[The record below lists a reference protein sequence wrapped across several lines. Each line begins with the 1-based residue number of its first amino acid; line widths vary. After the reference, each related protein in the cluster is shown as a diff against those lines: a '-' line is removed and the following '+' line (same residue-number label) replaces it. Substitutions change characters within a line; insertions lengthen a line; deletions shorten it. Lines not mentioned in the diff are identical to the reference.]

1 MTPEPYPERN
11 LSGHRGD
18 DDDGLS
24 IAEYLAVLLDDWRI
38 VAGCAAGSLGIA
50 VLFLLLSV
58 PTYNATGVIQVSSS
72 DTSAAG
78 EILDLATGQPS
89 SVETEME
96 ILRSRRIVR
105 KAIRQLSLNIVQHL
119 PSFTTDLDVSLRG
132 KSPLSPELVALR
144 RSVSEIE
151 IADWHEAPLAA
162 SFRFDDG
169 GVSVR
174 LAEGDAVKVP
184 FGGNFEAK
192 GVSFKIGKKN
202 QGLLG
207 KTVEATLI
215 PFDIAVEYITA
226 GMSIS
231 ILGGRR
237 KDTNLVK
244 VGYESPDRV
253 IARDLVNAVMDA
265 YKSFSL
271 DWRTLSANRS
281 AAFIEKQLEA
291 IRTSLDRTDRD
302 LEAFVRDNG
311 AVFLPEQ
318 AKELITTG
326 TQLDLEMRKADI
338 QQQLLKMAA
347 SGITRAERK
356 GTASALT
363 SDFLFED
370 ELLARAIGTL
380 NEMEMKHETLLADV
394 TVIHP
399 EVRRL
404 EKEISN
410 VRGQTKELVTA
421 SLQRVKKRQK
431 AMAESL
437 EGIQDELKAFPSK
450 ERQMA
455 VLRRNQEV
463 TQDLY
468 KFLLTKLEEARLV
481 KESTT
486 TDKRVIDRA
495 TTPFRHS
502 RPRRQTTLLLAAILG
517 LLLGVGVVFAKRA
530 IDPRV
535 RDEEEAKLLWGAMP
549 LYGAVPDLNVLG
561 LLSRRQNIL
570 SIIWESPKGPAAES
584 FRNLRTNVE
593 FTQVGED
600 PIKVIQITSSEASEG
615 KSTVL
620 ANLAV
625 ALAKAGHKVL
635 IADLDLRRP
644 SQHRLFQ
651 APRIPGISDHL
662 VGRAEITIH
671 PIGAY
676 GLDFVPAG
684 NEPPESQRL
693 LASSALEKLIRTWR
707 ESYDYVLLDTPP
719 LLVADSVVIS
729 RLSDM
734 VVFVVRPRH
743 CRREILKLARG
754 AQQRM
759 EQVKGLVI
767 NGVATRRGG
776 YYHYY
781 RGSYYGSKTTD
792 TQET

>member
-1 MTPEPYPERN
+1 MTSDPYPERD
-11 LSGHRGD
+11 LTDHRG

-24 IAEYLAVLLDDWRI
+24 IAEYLAVLLDDWRL
-38 VAGCAAGSLGIA
+38 VAVCTVGVVGIA
-50 VLFLLLSV
+50 VLFLLLAV
-58 PTYNATGVIQVSSS
+58 PEYSATGVIQVSSS
-72 DTSAAG
+72 DMSETS
-78 EILDLATGQPS
+78 EILDLAVGQPS

-105 KAIRQLSLNIVQHL
+105 KAIEKLSLNIVQEL
-119 PSFTTDLDVSLRG
+119 SSFTADLDVSLRG
-132 KSPLSPELVALR
+132 KSPLGPALVALR
-144 RSVSEIE
+144 KMVSELE
-151 IADWHEAPLAA
+151 IADWHEAPLDA
-162 SFRFDDG
+162 SFRFDDD
-169 GVSVR
+169 GVSVH
-174 LAEGDAVKVP
+174 LEGGGAGKVP
-184 FGGNFEAK
+184 FGGKFEAK
-192 GVSFKIGKKN
+192 GVSFKIGKRN
-202 QGLLG
+202 DAVSGQ
-207 KTVEATLI
+207 TVEVTLV
-215 PFDIAVEYITA
+215 PFDIAVEQITEQ
-226 GMSIS
+226 MSVS
-231 ILGGRR
+231 VLGGRR

-244 VGYESPDRV
+244 VAYQSPDRV
-253 IARDLVNAVMDA
+253 IARDMVNAVMDA

-281 AAFIEKQLEA
+281 AAFIEKQLESVRA
-291 IRTSLDRTDRD
+291 SLDRTDRD
-302 LEAFVRDNG
+302 LEAFTRDNG
-311 AVFLPEQ
+311 AVFLPDQ
-318 AKELITTG
+318 AQELITTG
-326 TQLDLEMRKADI
+326 SQLDLEMRKADI
-338 QQQLLKMAA
+338 QQQLLQMAA
-347 SGITRAERK
+347 SGISRAERK

-394 TVIHP
+394 TEVHP

-410 VRGQTKELVTA
+410 VRGQTKEMVMA
-421 SLQRVKKRQK
+421 SLRRIKKRQN
-431 AMAESL
+431 ALAESL
-437 EGIQDELKAFPSK
+437 EGLQDKLKAFPSK

-468 KFLLTKLEEARLV
+468 KFLLTKLEEARLL

-486 TDKRVIDRA
+486 TDKRIIDRA

-502 RPRRQTTLLLAAILG
+502 WPRKQTTLLLAVILG
-517 LLLGVGVVFAKRA
+517 LLLGVSVVFAKRA

-535 RDEEEAKLLWGAMP
+535 RDEEEAKLLWGGMP

-561 LLSRRQNIL
+561 VLSRRRNIL
-570 SIIWESPKGPAAES
+570 STIWESPKGPAAEA
-584 FRNLRTNVE
+584 FRTLRTNVE
-593 FTQVGED
+593 FTQVGEE

-625 ALAKAGHKVL
+625 ALVKAGHRVL

-644 SQHRLFQ
+644 SQHRMFQ

-662 VGRAEITIH
+662 VGRADIAIH
-671 PIGAY
+671 HIEAY
-676 GLDFVPAG
+676 GVDFVPAG

-693 LASSALEKLIRTWR
+693 LASSALENLIRTWR
-707 ESYDYVLLDTPP
+707 ERYDYVLLDTPP

-734 VVFVVRPRH
+734 VIFVVRPRH
-743 CRREILKLARG
+743 CRREILKLARN

-759 EQVKGLVI
+759 DQVKGLVI

>member
-1 MTPEPYPERN
+1 MTSDPYPERD
-11 LSGHRGD
+11 LTDHRG

-24 IAEYLAVLLDDWRI
+24 IAEYLAVLLDDWRL
-38 VAGCAAGSLGIA
+38 VAVCTVGVVGIA
-50 VLFLLLSV
+50 VLFLLLAV
-58 PTYNATGVIQVSSS
+58 PEYSATGVIQVSSS
-72 DTSAAG
+72 DMSETS
-78 EILDLATGQPS
+78 EILDLAVGQPS

-105 KAIRQLSLNIVQHL
+105 KAIEKLSLNIVQEL
-119 PSFTTDLDVSLRG
+119 SSFTADLDVSLRG
-132 KSPLSPELVALR
+132 KSPLGPALVALR
-144 RSVSEIE
+144 KMVSELE
-151 IADWHEAPLAA
+151 IADWHEAPLDA
-162 SFRFDDG
+162 SFRFDDD
-169 GVSVR
+169 GVSVH
-174 LAEGDAVKVP
+174 LEGGGAGKVP
-184 FGGNFEAK
+184 FGGKFEAK
-192 GVSFKIGKKN
+192 GVSFKIGKRN
-202 QGLLG
+202 DAVSGR
-207 KTVEATLI
+207 TVEVTLV
-215 PFDIAVEYITA
+215 PFDIAVEQITEQ
-226 GMSIS
+226 MSVS
-231 ILGGRR
+231 VLGGRR

-244 VGYESPDRV
+244 VAYQSPDRV
-253 IARDLVNAVMDA
+253 IARDMVNAVMDA

-281 AAFIEKQLEA
+281 AAFIEKQLESVRA
-291 IRTSLDRTDRD
+291 SLDRTDRD
-302 LEAFVRDNG
+302 LEAFTRDNG
-311 AVFLPEQ
+311 AVFLPDQ
-318 AKELITTG
+318 AQELITTG
-326 TQLDLEMRKADI
+326 SQLDLEMRKADI
-338 QQQLLKMAA
+338 QQQLLQMAA
-347 SGITRAERK
+347 SGISRAERK

-394 TVIHP
+394 TEVHP

-410 VRGQTKELVTA
+410 VRGQTKEMVMA
-421 SLQRVKKRQK
+421 SLRRIKKRQN
-431 AMAESL
+431 ALAESL
-437 EGIQDELKAFPSK
+437 EGLQDKLKAFPSK

-468 KFLLTKLEEARLV
+468 KFLLTKLEEARLL

-486 TDKRVIDRA
+486 TDKRIIDRA

-502 RPRRQTTLLLAAILG
+502 WPRKQTTLLLAVILG
-517 LLLGVGVVFAKRA
+517 LLLGVSVVFAKRA

-535 RDEEEAKLLWGAMP
+535 RDEEEAKLLWGGMP

-561 LLSRRQNIL
+561 LLSRRRNIL
-570 SIIWESPKGPAAES
+570 STIWESPKGPAAEA
-584 FRNLRTNVE
+584 FRTLRTNVE
-593 FTQVGED
+593 FTQVGEE

-625 ALAKAGHKVL
+625 ALVKAGHRVL

-644 SQHRLFQ
+644 SQHRMFQ

-662 VGRAEITIH
+662 VGRADIAIH
-671 PIGAY
+671 HIEAY
-676 GLDFVPAG
+676 GVDFVPAG

-693 LASSALEKLIRTWR
+693 LASSALENLIRTWR
-707 ESYDYVLLDTPP
+707 ERYDYVLLDTPP

-734 VVFVVRPRH
+734 VIFVVRPRH
-743 CRREILKLARG
+743 CRREILKLARN

-759 EQVKGLVI
+759 DQVKGLVI